1 MSFFY
6 KLKSRLEHSL
16 GTSQFYLIAG
26 VLLTGALLAFIILGL
41 DQKTPDDQELH
52 DEAQAAHDHQHED
65 MTPEQAKGPHAGKLF
80 AQDDF
85 SLEVTIF
92 EQNVEPQFRLYPYL
106 NGKPLDPGSV
116 KTEIVLQRLGREAET
131 VHFNPE
137 SDYLKGDKVISEP
150 HSFAVTIKAR
160 YGSRSYSFQYDQ
172 IEARV
177 HMTERQLTNNGIEIL
192 TAGPARIK
200 TSLQLIGEIKLNADK
215 TVYIVPRL
223 SGIVESVS
231 VNAGDRVKKGQI
243 LAIVSSQS
251 LADQRSE
258 LLAAQK
264 RLALSRITHEREK
277 KLWEEKISA
286 EQDYLQARNAMLED
300 EIAVQSAQ
308 QKLQVLGGGAASRNN
323 LTRYEIRSP
332 IDGIVT
338 DKQVATGQV
347 VKEDASIFVVADL
360 GSVWVEMT
368 VYAKDINSVKLNQQ
382 VTVRSGALN
391 AEATGTV
398 TYVGALVGAT
408 SRTATARVVLQNHHA
423 AWRPGV
429 PVDVQLVA
437 DEVEVPLAVSVEG
450 LQSLRDWKVVFARY
464 GEAFEARPIS
474 TGRSDGRYIEILD
487 GLLPGERYAA
497 QNSFLIKAELG
508 KAGASHDH

>member
-1 MSFFY
+1 MAFLS
-6 KLKSRLEHSL
+6 KLKSRLESSL
-16 GTSQFYLIAG
+16 GAGQLYLIAG
-26 VLLTGALLAFIILGL
+26 ILLTGAVLAFIILGL
-41 DQKTPDDQELH
+41 DHKDTGEQDLH
-52 DEAQAAHDHQHED
+52 DATQTAHDHQHGE
-65 MTPEQAKGPHAGKLF
+65 MASEQAKGPHAGKLF
-80 AQDDF
+80 VQDDF

-106 NGKPLDPGSV
+106 AGKPLDPGSV
-116 KTEIVLQRLGREAET
+116 QAEIVLQRLGREAET
-131 VHFNPE
+131 INFNPE
-137 SDYLKGDKVISEP
+137 SDYLKGDKVVGEP
-150 HSFAVTIKAR
+150 HSFEVTLKAHH
-160 YGSRSYSFQYDQ
+160 GARSYSFRYDQ

-177 HMTERQLTNNGIEIL
+177 LMTERQLTNNGIEIL

-215 TVYIVPRL
+215 TVYVVPRL

-231 VNAGDRVKKGQI
+231 ANAGDRVKKGQV

-264 RLALSRITHEREK
+264 RLTLSRITYEREK

-286 EQDYLQARNAMLED
+286 EQDYLQAHNAMLED
-300 EIAVQSAQ
+300 EIAVQSAR
-308 QKLQVLGGGAASRNN
+308 QKLQVLGGGSAGGGN

-338 DKQVATGQV
+338 DKQVAAGQV

-360 GSVWVEMT
+360 GSVWAEMT
-368 VYAKDINSVKLNQQ
+368 IYAKDINNVKLNQQ
-382 VTVRSGALN
+382 VTVRSSALN
-391 AEATGTV
+391 AEATGTIS
-398 TYVGALVGAT
+398 YVGALVGST
-408 SRTATARVVLQNHHA
+408 SRTATARVVLQNA
-423 AWRPGV
+423 DAVWRPGV
-429 PVDVQLVA
+429 PVDVTLVA
-437 DEVEVPLAVSVEG
+437 NEVEVPLAVSIEG
-450 LQSLRDWKVVFARY
+450 IQSLRDWKVVFARY
-464 GEAFEARPIS
+464 GEAFEARPLS
-474 TGRSDGRYIEILD
+474 TGRSDDRYVEVLD